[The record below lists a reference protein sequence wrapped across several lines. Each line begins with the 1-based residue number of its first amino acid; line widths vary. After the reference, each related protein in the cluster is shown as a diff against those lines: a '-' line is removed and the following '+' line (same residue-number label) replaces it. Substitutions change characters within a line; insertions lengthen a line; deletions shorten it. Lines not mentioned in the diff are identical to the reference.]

1 MAIDY
6 LKIFREGAKT
16 KPKAPPA
23 PKAAPD
29 DDTQQSDAILH
40 AQELQAEREA
50 IQAEGCSSILDWVNA
65 IEGVPAEVLA
75 KAHDELCDIID
86 REGEAAGERF
96 VIRLGKKFHNMA

>member
-23 PKAAPD
+23 PKAAPA
-29 DDTQQSDAILH
+29 DTQQSDAILH
-40 AQELQAEREA
+40 AQELKAEQEA
-50 IQAEGCSSILDWVNA
+50 IQQEERSSIPEWVIA

-86 REGEAAGERF
+86 REGEEAGERF
-96 VIRLGKKFHNMA
+96 AIRLGKKYHNRA